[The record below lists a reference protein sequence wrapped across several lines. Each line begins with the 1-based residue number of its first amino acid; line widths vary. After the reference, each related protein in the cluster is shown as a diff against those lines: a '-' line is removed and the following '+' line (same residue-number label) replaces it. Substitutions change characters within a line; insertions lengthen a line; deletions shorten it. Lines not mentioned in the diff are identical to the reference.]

1 MSMQAV
7 DALEASYA
15 TARPVV
21 AAVAPDDLGKP
32 TPCAEWNVETLVTHF
47 LNAVAMFPA
56 MLAGEKPDIASGIS
70 GDIATAFDGAVR
82 TNLAAWR
89 APGAADHETTML
101 PGMRLIDLNLCD
113 AVVHTWDL
121 ATAIGVEPQFDP
133 DAVAYV
139 YERWTQAPLDVSRQ
153 YNAFGPE
160 VPVAADAPVLDRL
173 LGLLGRQ
180 PR

>member
-1 MSMQAV
+1 MNAI

-21 AAVAPDDLGKP
+21 AAVSPSDLAQP

-47 LNAVAMFPA
+47 VNGIAMFPA
-56 MLAGEKPDIASGIS
+56 LLAGEKPDIASGIS

-82 TNLAAWR
+82 GNVEAWR
-89 APGAADHETTML
+89 APGATEHHTNML

-121 ATAIGVEPQFDP
+121 ATAIGVAARFDP

-139 YERWTQAPLDVSRQ
+139 YERWSNAPLDVSRQ

-160 VPVAADAPVLDRL
+160 VSVAADASPLDRL
-173 LGLLGRQ
+173 LGLVGRQ
-180 PR
+180 PA

>member
-1 MSMQAV
+1 MNAV

-21 AAVAPDDLGKP
+21 AAVAPDDFAKP
-32 TPCAEWNVETLVTHF
+32 TPCEEWNVESLVTHF

-56 MLAGEKPDIASGIS
+56 MLAGEQPDIASGIS

-89 APGAADHETTML
+89 EPGAIERETNML

-113 AVVHTWDL
+113 AIVHAWDL
-121 ATAIGVEPQFDP
+121 ATAIGVKAEFDP
-133 DAVAYV
+133 DAVAYA
-139 YERWTQAPLDVSRQ
+139 YERWRNAPLDVSRQ

-160 VPVAADAPVLDRL
+160 VAVPADAPTLDRL
-173 LGLLGRQ
+173 LGLLGR
-180 PR
+180 RA